1 MLWIVAD
8 NKVKKTFPHQ
18 SRGCLGGK
26 NLKITPVD
34 IKNQS
39 FGKSFRGYDQTEVDS
54 FLEMVT
60 STLEDLTIENNQL
73 KEKLQ
78 AVESTLQGYKDLEGN
93 LKEVL
98 LTAQK
103 SAEELKKNAEKE
115 AQLIIRET
123 KIKTERKLEES
134 YYILSTLKSQIAEL
148 QNLRKEYI
156 IRLRSM
162 LQTQLQLLES
172 MEREDQSYKE
182 EPKLVQS
189 GDQFKVDSSKK
200 T

>member
-1 MLWIVAD
+1 M
-8 NKVKKTFPHQ
+8 
-18 SRGCLGGK
+18 
-26 NLKITPVD
+26 KITPVD

-78 AVESTLQGYKDLEGN
+78 AVESTLEGYKELEGN

-103 SAEELKKNAEKE
+103 SAEELRKNAEKE

-134 YYILSTLKSQIAEL
+134 YHILSELKSQIAEL
-148 QNLRKEYI
+148 QNLRKEYL
-156 IRLRSM
+156 IRLKSM
-162 LQTQLQLLES
+162 IQTQLALLES

-182 EPKLVQS
+182 EPQLVQS
-189 GDQFKVDSSKK
+189 GEQVKADSNRKNLS
-200 T
+200 

>member
-1 MLWIVAD
+1 M
-8 NKVKKTFPHQ
+8 
-18 SRGCLGGK
+18 
-26 NLKITPVD
+26 KITPVD

-73 KEKLQ
+73 KEKLK
-78 AVESTLQGYKDLEGN
+78 AVESTLEGYKDLEGN
-93 LKEVL
+93 LREVL

-103 SAEELKKNAEKE
+103 SAEELRKNAEKE
-115 AQLIIRET
+115 AQLIIREA
-123 KIKTERKLEES
+123 KMKTERKLEES
-134 YYILSTLKSQIAEL
+134 YHILSELKSQIAEL
-148 QNLRKEYI
+148 QNLRKEYL

-162 LQTQLQLLES
+162 IQTQLQLLES

-182 EPKLVQS
+182 ELRLVQS
-189 GDQFKVDSSKK
+189 GDQVKADSSKK